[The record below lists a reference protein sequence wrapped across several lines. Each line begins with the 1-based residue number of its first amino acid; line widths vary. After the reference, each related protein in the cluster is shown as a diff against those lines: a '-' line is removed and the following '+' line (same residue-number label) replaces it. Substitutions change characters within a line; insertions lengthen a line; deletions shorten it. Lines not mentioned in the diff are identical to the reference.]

1 MHFCIIIIIII
12 IIIIKHLLNEYKY
25 EKNILQGKKPGVQGS
40 PNNKKQL
47 HFKREKERKKH

>member
-25 EKNILQGKKPGVQGS
+25 EKNILQGKKARGS
-40 PNNKKQL
+40 RIAKQ
-47 HFKREKERKKH
+47 